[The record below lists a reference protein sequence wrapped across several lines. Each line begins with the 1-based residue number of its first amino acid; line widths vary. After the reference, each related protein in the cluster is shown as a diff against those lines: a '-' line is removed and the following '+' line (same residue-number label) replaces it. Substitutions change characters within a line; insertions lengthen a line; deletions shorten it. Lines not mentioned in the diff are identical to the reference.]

1 MALETIAAKAVAATG
16 KLVWDKYSKS
26 FMEYGENLINRKID
40 DLKRDIRDLENEKKI
55 NQVHPANKDEIESLE
70 KGILQK
76 KEEKVQLLKQLKDF
90 QTTWAGF
97 KWGQAEKRYK
107 KRINDLYGFIRVLG
121 SLEPVALD
129 DIFTDVHILDKP
141 SAYRRFN
148 IEELSKAQTNPDT
161 FRIETRTPGIRVIQ
175 RELGHR
181 LYILGKPG
189 AGKTTFMKYLVRYS
203 IQGKLQKIPIFITLK
218 DWADSG
224 LEIKDFIVQQ
234 FNICDF
240 PEAGAFIE
248 YILESGEAIL
258 LFDGLDE
265 VRKEANQRKTVIAK
279 VHSFVQ
285 KYYRTQSVIT
295 CRVAATDYSFTEF
308 TYIELADFDDK
319 QVETYTR
326 KWFHKS
332 KDKADKFLQELNK
345 PENRGVKELGRSPL
359 LLSLICLAFD
369 ETLQIPQRRVEL
381 YEEALDA
388 LLKKWD
394 ASRTIERD
402 EIYYKLSLGRKRQ
415 MFSILAAESFEKGEI
430 FFQKRQLADRISEY
444 LRKLHPADI
453 NDDPD
458 GEFVLNA
465 IAAQHGIFT
474 EMAKDI
480 FAFAHLTFQEY
491 YAARYITSN
500 TNEGT
505 LERLAKY
512 ITDSRWR
519 EVFLLTASLLDEAD
533 HFFEIMKQTVD
544 ESILKNDTLRN
555 MHNSILRR
563 VSSIDGF
570 HKSSLYS
577 IYWYLILSLDVNR
590 NRDLART
597 FARRG
602 DYVRMSEL
610 ASDLAYGLIFTLS
623 KGYAE
628 RNDLA
633 LINALTIDRENR
645 KLNEKGDL
653 SAIGALESDID
664 LAKSLFQEKLVGATS
679 PDSQINQI
687 YLDWNMLYMI
697 RFVRVFEAIGNYNVH
712 VKTQRRIFEYFGE
725 FVSYSKSIDHN
736 LGVEL
741 EKIPYPNP
749 VESKAEWNR
758 FTRRLCDVSK
768 KYRSIGNNWSVKN
781 EELQRVIDNLYA
793 NQLLVD
799 CLNVAIVSKRQ
810 AILDNLLHINQAD

>member
-1 MALETIAAKAVAATG
+1 MTLETIAGQALTSTG
-16 KLVWDKYSKS
+16 KLVWDKYSKG
-26 FMEYGENLINRKID
+26 FLEYGENIINRKID
-40 DLKRDIRDLENEKKI
+40 DLKREIRDLEKEIKI
-55 NQVHPANKDEIESLE
+55 NQSQLANKGAIESLE
-70 KGILQK
+70 KGISQK
-76 KEEKVQLLKQLKDF
+76 KEEKVQLLNQLKEF
-90 QTTWAGF
+90 QTTWADF

-141 SAYRRFN
+141 LAFRRFN
-148 IEELSKAQTNPDT
+148 IEELSKAQINPDQ
-161 FRIETRTPGIRVIQ
+161 FKIENRTPAIRVIQ
-175 RELGHR
+175 REFGHR

-189 AGKTTFMKYLVRYS
+189 AGKTTFMKFLVRFS

-224 LEIKDFIVQQ
+224 VEIKDFIAQQ

-248 YILESGEAIL
+248 YILDSGEAIL

-265 VRKEANQRKTVIAK
+265 VRKEANQRKTVITK
-279 VHSFVQ
+279 VHNFVQ
-285 KYYRTQSVIT
+285 KYFRTQAVIT
-295 CRVAATDYSFTEF
+295 CRVAATDYSFNEF
-308 TYIELADFDDK
+308 TYIEIADFDDK
-319 QVETYTR
+319 QVETYTQ

-332 KDKADKFLQELNK
+332 TDKADKFLQELNK
-345 PENRGVKELGRSPL
+345 PENRGVRELGRSPL
-359 LLSLICLAFD
+359 LLSLICLAFN

-394 ASRTIERD
+394 SSRTIERD

-430 FFQKRQLADRISEY
+430 FFQKRQLADRISKY
-444 LRKLHPADI
+444 LIKLPPADI

-480 FAFAHLTFQEY
+480 YAFAHLTFQEY
-491 YAARYITSN
+491 YTAKYITSN
-500 TNEGT
+500 TNEGS

-533 HFFEIMKQTVD
+533 HFFEIMKQAID

-555 MHNSILRR
+555 IHNFIQRR
-563 VSSIDGF
+563 VSSIEGF

-590 NRDLART
+590 NRDSART
-597 FARRG
+597 FARKG
-602 DYVRMSEL
+602 DYVRTSEL

-628 RNDLA
+628 QNDLA
-633 LINALTIDRENR
+633 LVNALTVDRENR

-653 SAIGALESDID
+653 STIGALESDIN
-664 LAKSLFQEKLVGATS
+664 LAETLFQEKLVGPIS

-687 YLDWNMLYMI
+687 YLDWNLLYAI
-697 RFVRVFEAIGNYNVH
+697 RFIRVFEAIGNYQVYE
-712 VKTQRRIFEYFGE
+712 KTQKRILAYFSKL
-725 FVSYSKSIDHN
+725 VSYSKSIDRD
-736 LGVEL
+736 LGIEL
-741 EKIPYPNP
+741 ENIPYPNP
-749 VESKAEWNR
+749 TESKVEWNR
-758 FTRRLCDVSK
+758 FIRQICDISK
-768 KYRSIGNNWSVKN
+768 KYRSIGNNWSLKN

-810 AILDNLLHINQAD
+810 EILENLMHINQAD